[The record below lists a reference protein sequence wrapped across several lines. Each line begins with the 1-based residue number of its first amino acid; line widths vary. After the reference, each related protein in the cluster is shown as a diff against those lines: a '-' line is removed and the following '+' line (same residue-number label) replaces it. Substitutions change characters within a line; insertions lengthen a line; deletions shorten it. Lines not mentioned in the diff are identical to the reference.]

1 VGHARGE
8 IELDGTVLVIK
19 RIHVTY
25 RGVHVGEDQRAA
37 VDRVLG
43 VHADGC
49 PVARSL
55 KGAIEITT
63 SLESTD
69 APLS

>member
-1 VGHARGE
+1 MGHARGE
-8 IELDGTVLVIK
+8 IELERQVLVIK

-25 RGVHVGEDQRAA
+25 SGLEVSDDQRET

-43 VHADGC
+43 IHADGC

-55 KGAIEITT
+55 KGGIEITT
-63 SLESTD
+63 SMG
-69 APLS
+69 